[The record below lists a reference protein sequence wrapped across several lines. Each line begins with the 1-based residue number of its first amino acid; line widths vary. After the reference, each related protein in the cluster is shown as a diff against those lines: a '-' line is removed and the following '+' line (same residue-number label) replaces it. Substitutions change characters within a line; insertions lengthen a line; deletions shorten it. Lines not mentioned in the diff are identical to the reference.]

1 MYLRIYLSVCISIL
15 SVLVNGQ
22 MVGIG
27 TNAPLST
34 LDVAG
39 RMHFKHNGQKT
50 PGIYFDGST
59 APNRGFIGHS
69 DENHIGL
76 FGTGSGW
83 MLAMNF
89 YNGHTSIGHSQPTAT
104 LDVQG
109 GIRLRLPGAAVGNT
123 LTSADANGNAQWT
136 KPVAFKVAGAPSI
149 NDQNT
154 WTHLSNGQWLKPAFT
169 NIVEYNIGLAWE
181 PVNQVFVAPVRGLYH
196 FDGHFQTNSIAAEV
210 ACRMVLTRNNVDSDL
225 FTNFNL
231 YKVGNTLLDGYQSVD
246 FSTEVRLE
254 AGDRVRVELRG
265 AGAQFTPS
273 IMPGASDMYFS
284 GRLITV
290 L

>member
-1 MYLRIYLSVCISIL
+1 MHFKIYLSLCTSIL
-15 SVLVNGQ
+15 SGVVCGQ

-69 DENHIGL
+69 DENHIGM
-76 FGTGSGW
+76 FGAGSGW

-109 GIRLRLPGAAVGNT
+109 GIRLRMPGAAVGNY
-123 LTSADANGNAQWT
+123 LTSADANGNAQWNRQ
-136 KPVAFKVAGAPSI
+136 VAFKIAGSPDPANSDASVRI
-149 NDQNT
+149 T
-154 WTHLSNGQWLKPAFT
+154 NGQWVKPIFT
-169 NIVEYNIGLAWE
+169 NFAEYNIGLAWE
-181 PVNQVFVAPVRGLYH
+181 PVNQVFVAPVKGLYH
-196 FDGHFQTNSIAAEV
+196 FNGHFQTNSVAAEV
-210 ACRMVLTRNNVDSDL
+210 ACRLVRTRNNVDSDV
-225 FTNFNL
+225 FTTFNL
-231 YKVGNTLLDGYQSVD
+231 YKVGSDLLDGWQSLD
-246 FSTEVRLE
+246 LSTEINLE
-254 AGDRVRVELRG
+254 AGDRIRVELRG
-265 AGAQFTPS
+265 AGARYSPIILPTP
-273 IMPGASDMYFS
+273 AEMYFS
-284 GRLITV
+284 GRLITP